1 MTHTLQ
7 ATNPLDQTA
16 WHAWH
21 FSRNKEAISRTGAT
35 SLSATEWISATALKD
50 AHTFP
55 SLPGRW
61 YQRGGGVVGA
71 HLPPAFAT
79 TGTVQ
84 LRPGEL
90 LIAED
95 FTLTVIERLG
105 QFALQIFDARNPTRF
120 EFHSIAAFPPSE
132 EWRIEARFFPEPDT
146 VNTAA
151 ADGVIVA
158 TPTAGWVHFLKGR
171 LDYRLRVTVQKNNLR
186 ALFSD
191 NSSTLGVYQHRFVDI
206 PRPDAE
212 GNTIIDFNRAYLPPK
227 ALNRKFLCPSPSLNN
242 HLNLTV
248 EAGEKW
254 VVAGG

>member
-1 MTHTLQ
+1 M
-7 ATNPLDQTA
+7 
-16 WHAWH
+16 
-21 FSRNKEAISRTGAT
+21 
-35 SLSATEWISATALKD
+35 
-50 AHTFP
+50 
-55 SLPGRW
+55 
-61 YQRGGGVVGA
+61 GA

-105 QFALQIFDARNPTRF
+105 QFALQVFDARNPKRF

>member
-1 MTHTLQ
+1 MINTLH
-7 ATNPLDQTA
+7 ALPVNETE

-21 FSRNKEAISRTGAT
+21 FSRNKDAIARTGAT
-35 SLSATEWISATALKD
+35 SLSTTHWVSATSLKE

-61 YQRGGGVVGA
+61 YHKGGGVVGA
-71 HLPPAFAT
+71 HLPPSFTT

-90 LIAED
+90 LVAED

-105 QFALQIFDARNPTRF
+105 EFALQVFDARNPQRL
-120 EFHSIAAFPPSE
+120 EFQSIAAFPPSAK
-132 EWRIEARFFPEPDT
+132 WRIEARFFPEPDT
-146 VNTAA
+146 VNITA

-158 TPTAGWVHFLKGR
+158 IPTAGWVHFLKNR
-171 LDYRLRVTVQKNNLR
+171 VDYRLRVTVQSKNLR

-191 NSSTLGVYQHRFVDI
+191 NSATLGVYPHRFVDI
-206 PRPDAE
+206 PRPDFE
-212 GNTIIDFNRAYLPPK
+212 GNTIIDFNRSYLPPK
-227 ALNRKFLCPSPSLNN
+227 ALNQNFLCPAPSLNN

-254 VVAGG
+254 VVAGN